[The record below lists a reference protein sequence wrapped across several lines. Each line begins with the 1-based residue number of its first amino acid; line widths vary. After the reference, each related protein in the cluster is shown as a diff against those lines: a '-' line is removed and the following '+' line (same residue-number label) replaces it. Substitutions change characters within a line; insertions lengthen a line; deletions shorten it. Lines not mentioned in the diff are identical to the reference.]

1 MTENP
6 ESSEEKNLATD
17 CKEAAAHPL
26 VASLLDE
33 IGGTCPDAITQAP
46 AEQLEKNLTN
56 IQSSQAKNSKKPNK
70 KKR

>member
-6 ESSEEKNLATD
+6 ESSKEKDLATD

-26 VASLLDE
+26 VSDLLGQ

-46 AEQLEKNLTN
+46 VEQLDETLAG
-56 IQSSQAKNSKKPNK
+56 IQAKNSKKPNR